1 MIPEILVL
9 SDGHEP
15 WLESLN
21 ERFPVR
27 TVGEA
32 EFASALKD
40 REYAVV
46 VLGKKLAQDNDWAL
60 CKEIKSKTQA
70 LVAVVQQNSLEP
82 PVRMAWVD
90 DMLDHASRADFVLR
104 IDNLL
109 RIAEA
114 NTCYFNRNNK
124 KNGEEKNGTWPRF
137 FGTKGFIPP
146 FMVSGSTA
154 LDPEVTRNF
163 VRLLTSLLNTTATFV
178 PVSPS
183 PPWLA
188 EEPALVP
195 VEYAGMPY
203 CRTAAESPVRIG
215 GVSPCRYARW
225 LASVRSVIE
234 RRAVMLPCPGG
245 LVLYAC
251 PVCLEFYQVQYPLG
265 ALVAGVGE
273 VPLGGELVRIGQR
286 LKISVPLLRERAG
299 IARAM
304 MQRSEK
310 VAAYQLIESA
320 ADYLAREVSYRY
332 NTAFQEYFQ
341 AGVSRQLGRTPP
353 NHEYVPAA
361 LEKAEKLA
369 AMGKLAAGL
378 IHEIRNP
385 LTSVRGFIQ
394 LLAEKKSAGDRER
407 EYLDVMLSEID
418 RVNEIIRNFLF
429 LSRSGEFRPVKIGLD
444 RVIRD
449 ILLVVEN
456 QAALKGIE
464 ILYKHEP
471 GTPEIQAD
479 PEQIKQVL
487 LNLIQNAF
495 QAMPFGGKLHI
506 SLFPEP
512 SGGQVVLEVA
522 DTGVGIPPEHF
533 SRLGEAFFTT
543 KEDGT
548 GLGLA
553 ISYRIIEDHRGRITV
568 HSEEGKGTRFL
579 IKLPVTIE
587 NGDPVGDNLPRQH

>member
-1 MIPEILVL
+1 MTREILVL
-9 SDGHEP
+9 SDRHEP
-15 WLESLN
+15 WVDTLSKKL
-21 ERFPVR
+21 PVLA
-27 TVGEA
+27 VHEA
-32 EFASALKD
+32 ELWRVLQK
-40 REYAVV
+40 REFAVV
-46 VLGKKLAQDNDWAL
+46 VLSRKRAQDNDWVL
-60 CKEIKSKTQA
+60 CKDIRSKTRA
-70 LVAVVQQNSLEP
+70 LIAVVQQNSLEP

-90 DMLDHASRADFVLR
+90 DLLDPAAKEEFTLR
-104 IDNLL
+104 VDNLL

-114 NTCYFNRNNK
+114 NSCYFSQK
-124 KNGEEKNGTWPRF
+124 KANGEEINGRWAGF
-137 FGTKGFIPP
+137 FGTRGFVPP

-163 VRLLTSLLNTTATFV
+163 VRLLTYVLNTTAAFV

-188 EEPALVP
+188 KNPALAP
-195 VEYAGMPY
+195 VEYTGMPY
-203 CRTAAESPVRIG
+203 CRTAGGSPVRIG

-225 LASVRSVIE
+225 LASIRSVVE
-234 RRAVMLPCPGG
+234 RRVVMLPCPGG
-245 LVLYAC
+245 LILYAC
-251 PVCLEFYQVQYPLG
+251 PVYLEFFRVLYPLG

-273 VPLGGELVRIGQR
+273 VPIGKELVRIGQR

-304 MQRSEK
+304 MQKSEK
-310 VAAYQLIESA
+310 AAAYQLIESA
-320 ADYLAREVSYRY
+320 ANYLTREVSCRY
-332 NTAFQEYFQ
+332 NTAFQEYSQ
-341 AGVSRQLGRTPP
+341 AVIPQRLEKTPLKQ
-353 NHEYVPAA
+353 EYVPAV

-394 LLAEKKSAGDRER
+394 LLAEKRPVGDQER
-407 EYLDVMLSEID
+407 EYLDVVLSEID
-418 RVNEIIRNFLF
+418 RVNEIIKNFLF
-429 LSRSGEFRPVKIGLD
+429 LARSGEFRPVKTDLGRI
-444 RVIRD
+444 IKE

-464 ILYKHEP
+464 IVHKHEP

-495 QAMPFGGKLHI
+495 QAMPFGGKLTI
-506 SLFPEP
+506 SLYPEP
-512 SGGQVVLEVA
+512 SENQVVLEVA

-533 SRLGEAFFTT
+533 SHLGEAFFTT

-568 HSEEGKGTRFL
+568 HSEEGKGARFL
-579 IKLPVTIE
+579 VKLPVTIK
-587 NGDPVGDNLPRQH
+587 NGDSPGGDSPRQD

>member
-1 MIPEILVL
+1 MPRELLVL
-9 SDGHEP
+9 SDGYEP
-15 WLESLN
+15 WIDLLKAK
-21 ERFPVR
+21 FPVL
-27 TVGEA
+27 TVGGAELSRA
-32 EFASALKD
+32 LQDREFA
-40 REYAVV
+40 VI
-46 VLGKKLAQDNDWAL
+46 VLSKKRAQDDDWAL
-60 CKEIKSKTQA
+60 CKDLRSKTRA
-70 LVAVVQQNSLEP
+70 LIAVVQQNPLEP

-90 DMLDHASRADFVLR
+90 DMLDYAAKEDFILR
-104 IDNLL
+104 INNLL

-114 NTCYFNRNNK
+114 NSCYFNRK
-124 KNGEEKNGTWPRF
+124 KDSGEEKDGIWARF
-137 FGTKGFIPP
+137 FGTNGFMPP
-146 FMVSGSTA
+146 FMVTGSTA
-154 LDPEVTRNF
+154 LDPAVTRNF

-188 EEPALVP
+188 EDPALTP
-195 VEYAGMPY
+195 VEYIGMPY
-203 CRTAAESPVRIG
+203 CRTAGESPVRIG

-234 RRAVMLPCPGG
+234 RRAVLLPCPGG
-245 LVLYAC
+245 LFLYAC
-251 PVCLEFYQVQYPLG
+251 PVCLEFYHVLYPLG
-265 ALVAGVGE
+265 VLVAGVGD

-304 MQRSEK
+304 MRRSER

-332 NTAFQEYFQ
+332 NTAFQEYCR
-341 AGVSRQLGRTPP
+341 AGVFQQLERTSV

-369 AMGKLAAGL
+369 AMGKLATGL

-394 LLAEKKSAGDRER
+394 LLAEKKPAGDRER
-407 EYLDVMLSEID
+407 EYLDVVLSEVD
-418 RVNEIIRNFLF
+418 RVNEIIRSFLF
-429 LSRSGEFRPVKIGLD
+429 LARSGEFRPVKIDLD
-444 RVIRD
+444 RIIRD

-464 ILYKHEP
+464 ILHKHEP

-495 QAMPFGGKLHI
+495 QAMPFGGKLTVA
-506 SLFPEP
+506 LYPE
-512 SGGQVVLEVA
+512 SAGDQVILEVA

-579 IKLPVTIE
+579 IKLPVTLE
-587 NGDPVGDNLPRQH
+587 NGDLSADNPMQQH